1 MLNSIITLPILTPNL
16 SLIKTPRI
24 SEPSKTEPF
33 LMAIPE
39 PTNNPP
45 KIEINNLSFV
55 MV

>member
-1 MLNSIITLPILTPNL
+1 
-16 SLIKTPRI
+16 LIKTPRI
-24 SEPSKTEPF
+24 SDPSKTEPF
-33 LMAIPE
+33 LIAMPMPA